1 MHKKIVIL
9 LLFENFNTAQ
19 NLKNQSKRLNLKHS
33 ETGNGYL
40 LLTVDDEVK
49 RFFQDSVWCKKLS

>member
-19 NLKNQSKRLNLKHS
+19 NLKNQSKQFSKQTTES
-33 ETGNGYL
+33 ETFR
-40 LLTVDDEVK
+40 DRK
-49 RFFQDSVWCKKLS
+49 RLFITYRGR